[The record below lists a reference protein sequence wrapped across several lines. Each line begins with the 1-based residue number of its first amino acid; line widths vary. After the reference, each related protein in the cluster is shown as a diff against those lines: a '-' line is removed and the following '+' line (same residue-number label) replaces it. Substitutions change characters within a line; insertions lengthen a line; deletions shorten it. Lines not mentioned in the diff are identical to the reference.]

1 MDEFERLVVITSGG
15 DTEDRS
21 SFQFRTAIS
30 ILLVA
35 TELSLWLPISGS
47 HLEYEIQLSSHF
59 QL

>member
-1 MDEFERLVVITSGG
+1 MDKFEISVVVTSGG
-15 DTEDRS
+15 DAGDRS
-21 SFQFRTAIS
+21 LFRFRTAIS